1 MNNSPTPEKEPT
13 SLKIWHRRMG
23 LSAAVFVLILAVT
36 GFFLNHASDWGLDSQ
51 HIDSQTMLNW
61 YGINQPDLLS
71 SYPLGSKLVTK
82 VGDEV
87 FLDTREVAHCS
98 GGLQGAVELSAQSVV
113 VIACGDELFVLSD
126 KYEMIERLGA
136 IHGLPQPLMK
146 IGISRTDEQKNAL
159 ILLSGN
165 RYFTA
170 DLDKLTW
177 VPISDVEASDT
188 DIIEYSKA
196 SAVTGIKAFVWS
208 EPIAT
213 PSGLTEVLGK
223 HFVGEGVS
231 LERLLLDIHSGRIAG
246 AWGTYLVDVMAILFV
261 ILAVTG
267 FLMWLR
273 EAPRG
278 R

>member
-1 MNNSPTPEKEPT
+1 MNKISAPVKEAS

-23 LSAAVFVLILAVT
+23 LSAAIFVLILAIT
-36 GFFLNHASDWGLDSQ
+36 GLCLNHANDWGLDDQ
-51 HIDSQTMLNW
+51 YIELQTMLNW

-98 GGLQGAVELSAQSVV
+98 GDLQGAVELPAQGIV
-113 VIACGDELFVLSD
+113 VIACDGELFVLSD
-126 KYEMIERLGA
+126 QYEMIERLGA
-136 IHGLPQPLMK
+136 VHGLPQPLIK
-146 IGISRTDEQKNAL
+146 IGLNRKNEQKNDL

-170 DLDKLTW
+170 DLDKLSW
-177 VPISDVEASDT
+177 VPISDVETIGSVHGQAKT
-188 DIIEYSKA
+188 DIKEL
-196 SAVTGIKAFVWS
+196 VWS

-223 HFVGEGVS
+223 HFVGEGIS
-231 LERLLLDIHSGRIAG
+231 LERVLLDIHSGRIVG

-261 ILAVTG
+261 VLAVTG

-273 EAPRG
+273 EAPKG